1 MPFRILIV
9 DDSYVI
15 RHSLRGFIERS
26 TDWEVC
32 GEAENG
38 KIALQK
44 VTELRPNLVILD
56 LSMPVMNGL
65 EAARQITRLAPKVA
79 MVMFTMHVSTQLRQ
93 DAQAAG
99 IREVIAKSD
108 GIEDH
113 LFPAIRTIGAS
124 P

>member
-9 DDSYVI
+9 DDSRVI
-15 RHSLRGFIERS
+15 RQSLRGFIERS
-26 TDWEVC
+26 TDWQVC

-44 VTELRPNLVILD
+44 VTELCPNLVILD

-65 EAARQITRLAPKVA
+65 ETARQITRLAPKVA

-99 IREVIAKSD
+99 IREVISKSD
-108 GIEDH
+108 GIVDH
-113 LFPAIRTIGAS
+113 LFAAIRTIA
-124 P
+124 

>member
-26 TDWEVC
+26 TDWQVC

-56 LSMPVMNGL
+56 FSMPVMNGL
-65 EAARQITRLAPKVA
+65 ETARQITRLAPKVA

-93 DAQAAG
+93 DARAAG
-99 IREVIAKSD
+99 IREVISKSD

>member
-1 MPFRILIV
+1 MPIRILIV
-9 DDSYVI
+9 DDSYVV
-15 RHSLRGFIERS
+15 RDSLRGSIELS
-26 TDWEVC
+26 TDWQVC

-38 KIALQK
+38 EIALQK
-44 VTELRPNLVILD
+44 VTELRPNVVILD

-79 MVMFTMHVSTQLRQ
+79 MVMFTMHVSARLRQ
-93 DAQAAG
+93 DARAAG
-99 IREVIAKSD
+99 IREVISKSD

-124 P
+124 Q

>member
-1 MPFRILIV
+1 MPIRILIV

-15 RHSLRGFIERS
+15 RNSLRGSIERS
-26 TDWEVC
+26 TEWQVC

-65 EAARQITRLAPKVA
+65 EAARQITCLAPKVA
-79 MVMFTMHVSTQLRQ
+79 LVMFTMHVSAQLRK
-93 DAQAAG
+93 DARAAV
-99 IREVIAKSD
+99 REVISKSD

-113 LFPAIRTIGAS
+113 LFPTIRTIGAS
-124 P
+124 L

>member
-1 MPFRILIV
+1 MSIRILIV
-9 DDSYVI
+9 DDSYAI

-26 TDWEVC
+26 TDWQVC

-38 KIALQK
+38 RIALQK
-44 VTELRPNLVILD
+44 VTELHPNLVILD

-65 EAARQITRLAPKVA
+65 EAARQITRLAPSVA
-79 MVMFTMHVSTQLRQ
+79 MVMFTMHVSAQLRE

-99 IREVIAKSD
+99 IREVISKSE

-113 LFPAIRTIGAS
+113 LFPAIRTIGAAL
-124 P
+124 

>member
-1 MPFRILIV
+1 MPIRILIV
-9 DDSYVI
+9 DDSDVI
-15 RHSLRGFIERS
+15 RDSLRGSIERR
-26 TDWEVC
+26 TDWQVC

-65 EAARQITRLAPKVA
+65 EAARQITCLAPKVA
-79 MVMFTMHVSTQLRQ
+79 LVMFTMHVSAQLRQ
-93 DAQAAG
+93 DARAAG
-99 IREVIAKSD
+99 IREVISKSD
-108 GIEDH
+108 GIEDY

-124 P
+124 L